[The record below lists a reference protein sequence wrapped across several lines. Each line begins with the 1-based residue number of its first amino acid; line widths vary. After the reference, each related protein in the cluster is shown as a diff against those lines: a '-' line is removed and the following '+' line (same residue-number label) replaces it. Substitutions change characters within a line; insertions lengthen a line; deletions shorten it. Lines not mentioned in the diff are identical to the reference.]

1 MKLKSASSNYG
12 QMLAYLARFGAHGK
26 DARKV
31 IGQTAAGRTSR
42 QIIKQLN
49 EWLKGRND
57 EQTTA

>member
-1 MKLKSASSNYG
+1 
-12 QMLAYLARFGAHGK
+12 MLAYLARFGAHGK